1 MFVVNNMEWLA
12 EIALISLVI
21 AIIVIVVCP
30 IKAEEIKH
38 PILSKVAKVIPAT
51 SLIITVVSLA
61 LIPIGTKIVSEMD
74 WKEDKDPVTVE
85 TIISLS
91 NNNLV
96 QGKIYGKKGYI
107 DQTEY
112 YQYMVTLSDGGMI
125 ANKVPADKT
134 TIYYDQKPR
143 VEWYT
148 KTRGWLCFTQKE
160 TFWKLYIPEGS
171 IVEEYKIDLGK

>member
-38 PILSKVAKVIPAT
+38 PILSKVAKVIPAA

-74 WKEDKDPVTVE
+74 WKEDKDPVTIE

-91 NNNLV
+91 
-96 QGKIYGKKGYI
+96 
-107 DQTEY
+107 
-112 YQYMVTLSDGGMI
+112 
-125 ANKVPADKT
+125 
-134 TIYYDQKPR
+134 TI
-143 VEWYT
+143 
-148 KTRGWLCFTQKE
+148 
-160 TFWKLYIPEGS
+160 
-171 IVEEYKIDLGK
+171 